1 MVGTRQSAGRARL
14 AAGPSNLLSANVV
27 CGPRFWDTP
36 LNSILLDRTLA
47 CVGELT
53 WNTELALCFWF
64 IDGELAPA
72 ARRPATATATAGA
85 RAGTPWVRASAGAMV
100 LVYVVARAPPLAS
113 GGTGTV
119 RAWHAVQWLVSCTQ
133 DKTPLRISRWPRGD
147 RDTRCCHRSAAG
159 RVHLVLQH
167 SHGERTVG
175 RHRGGA
181 GRALAGKTH
190 GLSPPV

>member
-27 CGPRFWDTP
+27 CDPRFWDTP

-100 LVYVVARAPPLAS
+100 LVYVVAHLSKRL
-113 GGTGTV
+113 
-119 RAWHAVQWLVSCTQ
+119 
-133 DKTPLRISRWPRGD
+133 
-147 RDTRCCHRSAAG
+147 
-159 RVHLVLQH
+159 RVHVEANL
-167 SHGERTVG
+167 
-175 RHRGGA
+175 
-181 GRALAGKTH
+181 
-190 GLSPPV
+190 PPRSSSSSSAVAAAD